1 MIKLIEKYPV
11 LSLLLFVIVML
22 GFTIDSIPVT
32 IMEARNFI
40 SAREML
46 TDGNWILTT
55 MNGEARYQKPPLP
68 TWITAFFGML
78 FGIKSVLALRWPAL
92 LFMASIGISTY
103 FLSKKLELSKSHS
116 LINGFIVL
124 SSFYVIGIIIEAP
137 WDIYTHAFM
146 LMALYQ
152 LFQMLQSQ
160 KTSIVNSLL
169 FVVFLACS
177 VLSKGPVSLY
187 VLFLSFVI
195 AYGISFKLKGGAI
208 HFLKLFSLLV
218 FGIVLGGWWYFH
230 VRIADPET
238 FTAIAERETS
248 NWSSYNVRPF
258 YYYWSFFVQSGLW
271 TIPAVISLIYPYL
284 KTRVSNLKAYR
295 FSFFW
300 TIIAVIL
307 LSVIPEKKS
316 RYLMPVLIPLAI
328 NIGFYIEY
336 LIREFKNLK
345 SKKETIPVYFSFGL
359 IGTIAILFWVVWF
372 FSSDVLTG
380 SYLVRFIITTLILL
394 VIGFYIFKFLRAK
407 HIKAVFYLIIGFM
420 LTIGLVA
427 LPISKSHVQDNYK
440 SVYSLKMQNLQRIGL
455 GYNDYVP
462 LYSIDNLAPEVIYSY
477 GEKIPSIK
485 TKEGYIIPE
494 EKKFALLSTHANPEN
509 IEAFSKFY
517 DIKVSETYDLNPSPE
532 GARGHKSR
540 LRCTL
545 YKLTRKAT
553 F

>member
-1 MIKLIEKYPV
+1 MIKRIEKHPI

-22 GFTIDSIPVT
+22 GFTIDAIPVT

-103 FLSKKLELSKSHS
+103 LLSKKLELNKSHS

-137 WDIYTHAFM
+137 WDIYTHALM

-152 LFQMLQSQ
+152 LFQMFEKQN
-160 KTSIVNSLL
+160 TSIINSLL
-169 FVVFLACS
+169 FVLFLAGS

-187 VLFLSFVI
+187 VLLLSFII
-195 AYGISFKLKGGAI
+195 AYSIAYQLKGGTL
-208 HFLKLFSLLV
+208 HFLKLISLLV

-230 VRIADPET
+230 VRVADPET
-238 FTAIAERETS
+238 FTTITERETS

-271 TIPAVISLIYPYL
+271 TIPALMSLIYPYM
-284 KTRVSNLKAYR
+284 KSRVSNLKAYR

-307 LSVIPEKKS
+307 LSIIPEKKS

-328 NIGFYIEY
+328 NIGFYIDY
-336 LIREFKNLK
+336 LVREFKTLK
-345 SKKETIPVYFSFGL
+345 DKRETIPVYFSFGL
-359 IGTIAILFWVVWF
+359 IGTIAMLFWSVWF
-372 FSSDVLTG
+372 FSNTILTG
-380 SYLVRFIITTLILL
+380 MVLVRFLMTALILL
-394 VIGFYIFKFLRAK
+394 VIGFYIFKFLKAK

-427 LPISKSHVQDNYK
+427 LPISKTHIQADYK
-440 SVYSLKMQNLQRIGL
+440 SVSELSNASI
-455 GYNDYVP
+455 P
-462 LYSIDNLAPEVIYSY
+462 LYSLTKVSPEAIYNY
-477 GEKIPSIK
+477 GNKIPKLTS
-485 TKEGYIIPE
+485 EDGIILPE
-494 EKKFALLSTHANPEN
+494 EKQFNVLTSKKNPE
-509 IEAFSKFY
+509 AFKQLSKFY
-517 DIKVSETYDLNPSPE
+517 TIEFIETYDLNPSSKDSR
-532 GARGHKSR
+532 AHKSR
-540 LRCTL
+540 LVNQL
-545 YKLTRKAT
+545 YKLTMK
-553 F
+553 